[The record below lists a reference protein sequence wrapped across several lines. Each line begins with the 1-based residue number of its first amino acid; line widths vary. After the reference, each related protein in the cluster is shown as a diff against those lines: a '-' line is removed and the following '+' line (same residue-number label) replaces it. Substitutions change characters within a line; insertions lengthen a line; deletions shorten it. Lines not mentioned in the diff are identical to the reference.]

1 MSKLKNLQT
10 KYSFYCD
17 ENFPIPSMMYMRKR
31 GFKVVHCIDIKNL
44 NKSDIWQINFA
55 RKGKA
60 ILLTNDFDFVS
71 FKDKGV
77 NIKDTGIILFNSA
90 KPLDTNKLIDKLIKY
105 TLKNDLQLS
114 DQVTTVS
121 PTQITQR

>member
-1 MSKLKNLQT
+1 MSKLKNLRE

-17 ENFPIPSMMYMRKR
+17 ENFPVPSMKYMKKR
-31 GFKVVHCIDIKNL
+31 GFKVVHCIDLNNL

-55 RKGKA
+55 RKEKS
-60 ILLTNDFDFVS
+60 ILLTNDFDFIS
-71 FKDKGV
+71 FKDKGI
-77 NIKDTGIILFNSA
+77 NLEDTGIILFNSA

-105 TLKNDLQLS
+105 ILKNDIQLS
-114 DQVTTVS
+114 GQTTTVS

>member
-17 ENFPIPSMMYMRKR
+17 ENFPIPSMRYMKKR
-31 GFKVVHCIDIKNL
+31 GFKVTHCIEINNL

-55 RKGKA
+55 RKEKA
-60 ILLTNDFDFVS
+60 ILLTNDFDFIS
-71 FKDKGV
+71 FKDKGI
-77 NIKDTGIILFNSA
+77 NLKDTGIILLNSA
-90 KPLDTNKLIDKLIKY
+90 KPLNTNKLIDKLIKY
-105 TLKNDLQLS
+105 ILKNDIQLS
-114 DQVTTVS
+114 DKTTTVL